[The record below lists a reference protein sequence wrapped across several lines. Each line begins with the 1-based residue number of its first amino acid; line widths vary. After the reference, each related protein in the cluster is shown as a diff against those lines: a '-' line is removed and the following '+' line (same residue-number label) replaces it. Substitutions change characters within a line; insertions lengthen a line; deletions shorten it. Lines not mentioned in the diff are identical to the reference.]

1 MGKTGAEGGGA
12 QQMMYG
18 FIFVMYAITAGVLFY
33 VMFNRYVSSVRNNLI
48 MTRSG
53 ERERGREQ
61 KPRKE

>member
-33 VMFNRYVSSVRNNLI
+33 VMFNRYVPSVRNSLI
-48 MTRSG
+48 MARSG

-61 KPRKE
+61 KLRKE

>member
-33 VMFNRYVSSVRNNLI
+33 VMFNRYVPSVRNNLI
-48 MTRSG
+48 MARSG

-61 KPRKE
+61 KLRKE

>member
-33 VMFNRYVSSVRNNLI
+33 VMFNRYVPSVGNSLI
-48 MTRSG
+48 MARSG

-61 KPRKE
+61 KLRKE